1 MANPTI
7 NLITSPDKVHSSELS
22 FLLINPSSIIKEQ
35 FNDVIKEVKRTVN
48 LYLYEEYS
56 EAGYGDTDV
65 EWLLEVLHMVDYVI
79 LDIDNTKNIEWLVGH
94 ILSFDKTYYLT
105 THPLRSYNI
114 LNTNRV
120 FDIKQIAEGVNYFAK
135 A

>member
-1 MANPTI
+1 MAKPTI

-35 FNDVIKEVKRTVN
+35 FNDVIKEVKRTIN

>member
-1 MANPTI
+1 MAKPTI

-22 FLLINPSSIIKEQ
+22 FLLINPNSIIKEQ
-35 FNDVIKEVKRTVN
+35 FNDVIKEVKRTIN

-135 A
+135 V